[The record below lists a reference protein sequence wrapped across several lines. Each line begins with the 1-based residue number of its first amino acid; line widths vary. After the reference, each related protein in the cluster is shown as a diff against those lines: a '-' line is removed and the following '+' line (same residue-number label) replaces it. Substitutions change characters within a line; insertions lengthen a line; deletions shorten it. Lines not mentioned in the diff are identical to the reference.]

1 MTSVTYSSGMGEM
14 STGNMTGAAAKRKM
28 IAVDKSSTMDQAQL
42 EETRHDIEQFCRL
55 MERGLEVDVPSTNS
69 IRVLFM
75 DRERTGLFLAPEHA
89 DVFKA
94 EQAVYFGNILQF
106 AAVAKCT
113 HASRVAVRHKER
125 GRAATLEFD
134 VDTNKSRDILV
145 EQLSKVVEVYA
156 ARKRATRVGGGSG
169 SGLGRGQEEVTV
181 VGALSSVISDISS
194 SIGSMWSGGA
204 AMDTDRPLLDSQR
217 QANAA
222 GGRARRSAAYR
233 RQISNEGRELFRS
246 SFGE

>member
-1 MTSVTYSSGMGEM
+1 
-14 STGNMTGAAAKRKM
+14 
-28 IAVDKSSTMDQAQL
+28 VDWRLTCPPPTVSACYLWTEREQVGGL
-42 EETRHDIEQFCRL
+42 LYDISYAISHVCTHA
-55 MERGLEVDVPSTNS
+55 P
-69 IRVLFM
+69 
-75 DRERTGLFLAPEHA
+75 GLFLAPEHA

-156 ARKRATRVGGGSG
+156 ARKRASRVGGGSG
-169 SGLGRGQEEVTV
+169 GGLGRGQEEVTV
-181 VGALSSVISDISS
+181 VGALSSVISDLSS

-204 AMDTDRPLLDSQR
+204 AMDTDRPLLDSRR

-222 GGRARRSAAYR
+222 GGGARRSAAYR